1 MKEEQKIYCKMD
13 DWQQRLLERVSEQ
26 RLTNFEPKGDFIS
39 IDSLWS
45 MIDELSFALE
55 RAEEE
60 IKELEN
66 KDDYDEHQDIPEIHG
81 KGISW

>member
-1 MKEEQKIYCKMD
+1 MGEKQKIYCKME
-13 DWQQRLLERVSEQ
+13 DWQQRLVERVSEQ

-60 IKELEN
+60 IKELEY
-66 KDDYDEHQDIPEIHG
+66 K
-81 KGISW
+81 

>member
-1 MKEEQKIYCKMD
+1 MEEEQKIYCKME
-13 DWQQRLLERVSEQ
+13 DWQQRLVERVSEQ

-60 IKELEN
+60 IKELEY
-66 KDDYDEHQDIPEIHG
+66 K
-81 KGISW
+81 

>member
-60 IKELEN
+60 IKELEY
-66 KDDYDEHQDIPEIHG
+66 K
-81 KGISW
+81 